1 MKEFKMYLVGLF
13 FMNIKEQMLRLYRKF
28 GIIFLSLS
36 QIDTSSYLWNFLK
49 TTYCGSMK
57 QIEERAWHQAAIRIS
72 IEHSG
77 VAEEW
82 IYAVDIKKHVL
93 TCWLLLQKCG
103 DLNAKTQKNPAE
115 MSDWDLSV
123 SLRSWLRIWYGKKL
137 HLKNKLK
144 IYLKKHE
151 LAQTYLKFSIYLMM

>member
-1 MKEFKMYLVGLF
+1 MNPVQWRECNFSLEYLH
-13 FMNIKEQMLRLYRKF
+13 NPHIY
-28 GIIFLSLS
+28 GI
-36 QIDTSSYLWNFLK
+36 SSTTTVALWSKSKNVRGIRQL
-49 TTYCGSMK
+49 
-57 QIEERAWHQAAIRIS
+57 AIRIS

-151 LAQTYLKFSIYLMM
+151 LAQTYLKFSIYLLIMM

>member
-1 MKEFKMYLVGLF
+1 MKKSCSLCLS
-13 FMNIKEQMLRLYRKF
+13 
-28 GIIFLSLS
+28 IIFLSLS
-36 QIDTSSYLWNFLK
+36 QIDTSTYLWNFLK

-151 LAQTYLKFSIYLMM
+151 LAQTYLKFSIYLLNDVILRFL

>member
-36 QIDTSSYLWNFLK
+36 QIDTSTYLWNFLK

-77 VAEEW
+77 VAEE
-82 IYAVDIKKHVL
+82 
-93 TCWLLLQKCG
+93 
-103 DLNAKTQKNPAE
+103 
-115 MSDWDLSV
+115 
-123 SLRSWLRIWYGKKL
+123 
-137 HLKNKLK
+137 
-144 IYLKKHE
+144 
-151 LAQTYLKFSIYLMM
+151 